1 MKALTKSVQCH
12 RRKHCLKVDACV
24 PPVAPSVPGASVTPS
39 VPEPKDVIVTP
50 EPRGHGAHAGS
61 SGDKPEAPQK
71 RRADNQDVCLELF
84 PAGGSPD
91 AKKPAGDAEAPK
103 DMKKPAAVPKSKVRA
118 GKKIK
123 LPPDED
129 KQSKPRGAD
138 KGQRATRGD
147 ALTFAGHRPPAD
159 PDLREQF
166 LCIRKEY
173 MDQKAAYKADK
184 KGKKKSDS
192 VRNWTPHATQLEY
205 LQFMKIQMAKLKET
219 AATTQE
225 KFTSASEA
233 WKDHCIEKGYLKSV
247 PVDDNTGEL
256 APDINLDDDDGAE
269 MKEAGMKEAERSV
282 AEEMNCAEMS
292 EEHLDAAPECR
303 WDFWFQRN
311 HGFISSLHPTQIRF
325 RVCR

>member
-1 MKALTKSVQCH
+1 MSQFFLNHESSDEERAMSPKKTL
-12 RRKHCLKVDACV
+12 CLKVDACV
-24 PPVAPSVPGASVTPS
+24 PPVAPSVPGAAVTPS

-91 AKKPAGDAEAPK
+91 AKKPPGDAKAPK
-103 DMKKPAAVPKSKVRA
+103 DMKKPAGDAAVPKSKVRP

-123 LPPDED
+123 LPPDEA

-166 LCIRKEY
+166 LRIRKEY

-184 KGKKKSDS
+184 KGKKKSS
-192 VRNWTPHATQLEY
+192 SVVRNWTPHATQLEY
-205 LQFMKIQMAKLKET
+205 LQFMKMQMAKLKET
-219 AATTQE
+219 DATVQE

-247 PVDDNTGEL
+247 PVDDNADEL
-256 APDINLDDDDGAE
+256 APDINDDDGAE
-269 MKEAGMKEAERSV
+269 MKEAEMKEAEMKE
-282 AEEMNCAEMS
+282 AEEIS
-292 EEHLDAAPECR
+292 GEEHLD
-303 WDFWFQRN
+303 
-311 HGFISSLHPTQIRF
+311 GST
-325 RVCR
+325 